1 MPSAEP
7 PTSPQAALDAREER
21 YIVETIRRYFGEK
34 ATVRSWG
41 YEPARMMLHVET
53 DLDIGL
59 MEHECLGLLMCEIQ
73 RESVSLESTR
83 RGHRLKGNAKTA
95 YRRGVALGGSDA
107 PPDPASPSW
116 RLYVDN
122 LHR

>member
-1 MPSAEP
+1 MSEADQPI
-7 PTSPQAALDAREER
+7 TVVAALNAREER
-21 YIVETIRRYFGEK
+21 YIVRTIRRYFGEN
-34 ATVRSWG
+34 ATIRNWG
-41 YEPARMMLHVET
+41 VEPTRMMLHVET

-83 RGHRLKGNAKTA
+83 RGQKLKGNAKTA
-95 YRRGVALGGSDA
+95 YRRGVVLGGSDETL
-107 PPDPASPSW
+107 DPASPAW
-116 RLYVDN
+116 RLYVEN